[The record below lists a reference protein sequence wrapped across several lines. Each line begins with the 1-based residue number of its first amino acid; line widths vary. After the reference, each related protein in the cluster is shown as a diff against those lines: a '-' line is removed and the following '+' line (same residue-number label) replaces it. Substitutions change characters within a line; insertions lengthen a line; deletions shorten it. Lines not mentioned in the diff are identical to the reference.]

1 MRLFSFEKC
10 TTNYAIETYS
20 SSLLIDFF
28 SSSSFL
34 QLPYSHLIDSD
45 RTESF
50 SAVIA
55 AATTAA
61 AAAAAASSA
70 MEQARLEE
78 EKLRVQTKEKKN
90 QSEQLFFFT
99 LVGKKIRSLF
109 RCQCLGWSEKSSENF
124 SFSKT
129 AKRRQIRV
137 SYFDWSDVRN
147 AFAWIEIQ
155 IRWKCFDDFKAN
167 LF

>member
-61 AAAAAASSA
+61 AAAAASSA

-109 RCQCLGWSEKSSENF
+109 RCQCLG
-124 SFSKT
+124 
-129 AKRRQIRV
+129 
-137 SYFDWSDVRN
+137 
-147 AFAWIEIQ
+147 
-155 IRWKCFDDFKAN
+155 
-167 LF
+167 